1 MAYIACTLY
10 SFFLIYFCSV
20 KKNKSYNSFHSKA
33 FCFAIIFP
41 ALYWLLLLGMQYYVG
56 TDYPT
61 YYKLFETNQTK
72 LYQNNFEY
80 GFVIICNLIHKFNL
94 SAQSGF
100 FVISFIDVLFFCL
113 FMMKFKFTR
122 PEIFLIVYFCC
133 ATAFVNQQNALRQYA
148 AMNIFL
154 FAFYYLYK
162 KSFLR
167 YLLLVLLAG
176 AFHRSAIL
184 LVVVYPLRILFT
196 YYSKK
201 NLYLELLC
209 GIIFCFIGLD
219 SLITWFVQFTP
230 YASYL
235 GSACFLNGNRK
246 ELINILTK
254 VIYIPFFVKAIH
266 CSENYSK
273 KEKFLLGNGVF
284 FYSVKLVSMSSFFLS
299 RFSMYF
305 DVLAYSPLYLYF
317 VFLVEKYQ
325 KKKYAKI
332 FELFIFLCVVVAPY
346 LLKTIVAPSGEY
358 LYQSILFR

>member
-1 MAYIACTLY
+1 
-10 SFFLIYFCSV
+10 
-20 KKNKSYNSFHSKA
+20 
-33 FCFAIIFP
+33 
-41 ALYWLLLLGMQYYVG
+41 MQYYVG

-80 GFVIICNLIHKFNL
+80 GFVIVCKLIHKFNL
-94 SAQSGF
+94 PAQSGF
-100 FVISFIDVLFFCL
+100 FIISFIDVLFFCL
-113 FMMKFKFTR
+113 FMVKFKFIR
-122 PEIFLIVYFCC
+122 PEVFLIVYFCC

-162 KSFLR
+162 KDFFKYLFLI
-167 YLLLVLLAG
+167 LIAST
-176 AFHRSAIL
+176 FHRTAIL
-184 LVVVYPLRILFT
+184 LVVFCPLRILFT
-196 YYSKK
+196 CYSKK
-201 NLYLELLC
+201 ILYLELLL
-209 GIIFCFIGLD
+209 GVIFCFIGMD
-219 SLITWFVQFTP
+219 SLITRFVQFTP

-235 GSACFLNGNRK
+235 ESVYFLKENRK
-246 ELINILTK
+246 PLINILTK
-254 VIYIPFFVKAIH
+254 VIYIPFFIQTIH
-266 CSENYSK
+266 FSESYDK
-273 KEKFLLGNGVF
+273 KEKFLLGSGVF

-317 VFLVEKYQ
+317 VFLIQKFQ
-325 KKKYAKI
+325 KKKYVRL
-332 FELFIFLCVVVAPY
+332 FEFFVFLCVVIAPY